1 MLRFPLSGI
10 DALIDHVIR
19 HGRQS
24 VQPGRS
30 TEDRTARPA
39 QAPGE
44 ETPPQQRK
52 EGE

>member
-10 DALIDHVIR
+10 DALIDHITR

-24 VQPGRS
+24 VQPWRS
-30 TEDRTARPA
+30 REDRPERPA
-39 QAPGE
+39 RAPGE
-44 ETPPQQRK
+44 ETSPQQRK